1 MKILLTAAT
10 TFEIEPTLQQIEKQG
25 LTSNIDIE
33 VLITGIGPVNTT
45 FLLTKSVIS
54 NSPDLVIQAGIAG
67 SFNYK
72 VIPAGK
78 TVMVKYDA
86 WGDLGMEEKGTF
98 TTVFDAGF
106 AGKNHFPFTDG
117 WLINPHS
124 ILNNSN
130 LPVVRSVTINKVSD
144 NMVQKQQLVETFAPQ
159 TETMEGAAL
168 HYVCLQQNLPF
179 LQIRSISN
187 EVGERDKSK
196 WKIKEAV
203 EDLNS
208 ELIKLLNHF

>member
-1 MKILLTAAT
+1 
-10 TFEIEPTLQQIEKQG
+10 
-25 LTSNIDIE
+25 
-33 VLITGIGPVNTT
+33 
-45 FLLTKSVIS
+45 
-54 NSPDLVIQAGIAG
+54 
-67 SFNYK
+67 
-72 VIPAGK
+72 
-78 TVMVKYDA
+78 
-86 WGDLGMEEKGTF
+86 
-98 TTVFDAGF
+98 
-106 AGKNHFPFTDG
+106 
-117 WLINPHS
+117 
-124 ILNNSN
+124 
-130 LPVVRSVTINKVSD
+130 
-144 NMVQKQQLVETFAPQ
+144 MVQKQQLVETFAPQ